1 MRVATIHAPGDVRL
15 DEVAEPACGPDDVVV
30 RVAACGLCGS
40 DLGYVAAGGLA
51 GPGAPMPLG
60 HEIAGVVARVGSA
73 VRGVAPGTPVVVN
86 PMAAGNNIGNGGP
99 EGGLAPYVLVRNAG
113 RAAGVLPVPSHVPLE
128 RAALAEPLAVA
139 LHAVHRAGPAADDR
153 VVVLGAGAI
162 GLGVVWWLRR
172 RGVRDVVVA
181 DLAPARRALALRFGA
196 RAAIDPRERPL
207 FEPQARPLV
216 APQARP
222 LFETLAEL
230 HGRGSVFGWPV
241 VESNVWI
248 DTAGAASLVGDVVGM
263 APVGARLVVVAVH
276 HAPVPVDFRSL
287 LAKELTITA
296 AIGYPTELPE
306 VIAALAEP
314 GDPQAEDRASVDEFV
329 SHYVDWPD
337 VTGAL
342 ALARDHTRARKVMV
356 RFPGD
361 A

>member
-40 DLGYVAAGGLA
+40 DLGYVAAGGLM

-60 HEIAGVVARVGSA
+60 HEVAGVVARVGSA
-73 VRGVAPGTPVVVN
+73 VRDLAPGAHVVVN

-99 EGGLAPYVLVRNAG
+99 EGGLAPLVLVRNAG
-113 RAAGVLPVPSHVPLE
+113 RDAGVLPVPPHVPLE

-139 LHAVHRAGPAADDR
+139 LHAVHRAAPAADDR

-172 RGVRDVVVA
+172 RGIRNVVVA
-181 DLAPARRALALRFGA
+181 DLAPARRELAVRFGA

-207 FEPQARPLV
+207 FE
-216 APQARP
+216 
-222 LFETLAEL
+222 TLAEL
-230 HGRGSVFGWPV
+230 HGRGSIFGWPV

-248 DTAGAASLVGDVVGM
+248 DTAGAASLVGDVVGI

-314 GDPQAEDRASVDEFV
+314 GDPSTPDGASVDELV

-342 ALARDHTRARKVMV
+342 ALARDHARARKVMV
-356 RFPGD
+356 RFPRE

>member
-1 MRVATIHAPGDVRL
+1 MRVATIHGPDDVRL
-15 DEVAEPACGPDDVVV
+15 DEIPEPACGPDDVLV

-40 DLGYVAAGGLA
+40 DLGYVAAGGLL
-51 GPGAPMPLG
+51 GPGATMPLG
-60 HEIAGVVARVGSA
+60 HEIAGVVVRAGSA

-99 EGGLAPYVLVRNAG
+99 EGGLAPFLLVRNAG
-113 RAAGVLPVPSHVPLE
+113 RDAGVLPVPTHVPLE

-139 LHAVHRAGPAADDR
+139 LHAVHRAAPAADDR

-162 GLGVVWWLRR
+162 GLGIVWWLRR

-181 DLAPARRALALRFGA
+181 DLAPARRDLALRFGA
-196 RAAIDPRERPL
+196 RAAVDPQASPL
-207 FEPQARPLV
+207 FDA
-216 APQARP
+216 
-222 LFETLAEL
+222 LAEL

-241 VESNVWI
+241 VASNVFI
-248 DTAGAASLVGDVVGM
+248 DTAGAASLVADVVNV

-314 GDPQAEDRASVDEFV
+314 DGSRTSAGASVDELV

-342 ALARDHTRARKVMV
+342 ALARDHDRARKVMV
-356 RFPGD
+356 RFPR
-361 A
+361 

>member
-1 MRVATIHAPGDVRL
+1 MRVATIHGPGEVRL
-15 DEVAEPACGPDDVVV
+15 DEIPEPVCGPDDVLV

-40 DLGYVAAGGLA
+40 DLGYVAAGGLM
-51 GPGAPMPLG
+51 GPGTTMPLG

-73 VRGVAPGTPVVVN
+73 VRTVAPGTPVVVN

-99 EGGLAPYVLVRNAG
+99 EGGLAPFLLVRNAG
-113 RAAGVLPVPSHVPLE
+113 RDAGVLPVPPHVPLE
-128 RAALAEPLAVA
+128 RAALAEPLGVA
-139 LHAVHRAGPAADDR
+139 LHAVHRAAPSADDR

-162 GLGVVWWLRR
+162 GLGVLWWLRR

-181 DLAPARRALALRFGA
+181 DLAPARRDLALHFGA
-196 RAAIDPRERPL
+196 RAAVDPRAQPL
-207 FEPQARPLV
+207 FAALG
-216 APQARP
+216 
-222 LFETLAEL
+222 EL

-241 VESNVWI
+241 VQSNVFI
-248 DTAGAASLVGDVVGM
+248 DTAGAASLIGDVVGI

-314 GDPQAEDRASVDEFV
+314 DDPTITNGASVDELV

-337 VTGAL
+337 VAGAL
-342 ALARDHTRARKVMV
+342 ELARDHARARKVMV
-356 RFPGD
+356 RFPLD

>member
-1 MRVATIHAPGDVRL
+1 MRVATIHGPGDVRL
-15 DEVAEPACGPDDVVV
+15 DEIAEPACGPDDVVV

-40 DLGYVAAGGLA
+40 DLGYVAAGGLM
-51 GPGAPMPLG
+51 GPGATMPLG
-60 HEIAGVVARVGSA
+60 HEIAGVVAQVGSA
-73 VRGVAPGTPVVVN
+73 VRDVAPGTHVVVN

-99 EGGLAPYVLVRNAG
+99 EGGLAPFVLVRNAG
-113 RAAGVLPVPSHVPLE
+113 RDAGVLPVPSHVPLE

-139 LHAVHRAGPAADDR
+139 LHAVHRAAPAAGDR

-162 GLGVVWWLRR
+162 GLGIVWWLRR

-181 DLAPARRALALRFGA
+181 DLAPGRRELALRFGA
-196 RAAIDPRERPL
+196 RAAVDPRERPL
-207 FEPQARPLV
+207 VEPQAS
-216 APQARP
+216 P

-230 HGRGSVFGWPV
+230 HGRSSVFGWPV

-248 DTAGAASLVGDVVGM
+248 DTAGAAALVGDVVGI

-314 GDPQAEDRASVDEFV
+314 ADPKAADGASVDELV

-342 ALARDHTRARKVMV
+342 ALARDHARARKVMV
-356 RFPGD
+356 RFPPRRIG